1 MALRYAVR
9 PVMLCRDDVI
19 LRHQL
24 AGPAAGGKLVK
35 TVDAITEILKREG
48 VEYLP
53 CFPTTPVIES
63 AAEGGIRPIICRQER
78 VGVGIAD
85 GFSRATNGDR
95 MGVFAMQYGP
105 GAENA
110 YSGVATA
117 YSDSIPMLL
126 LPLGHGRE
134 RGGISPHY
142 SSVQSYASITKSIEQ
157 INAPDRTS
165 EIMRRAFA
173 ALRQGRPGPVAVEI
187 PSDIANEEVSEES
200 FYYVPSRPVAS
211 QGDPRDVEAAAR
223 ALCSAR
229 YPVIMAGQGVL
240 YGKATDELIELA
252 ELLQVPVTTTLLGK
266 SAFPE
271 VHPLALGSAALTLS
285 GTVFHFVRRAD
296 LIFGVG
302 TSFTRH
308 NMCMT
313 LPPGKTLV
321 QATND
326 PADINKDYNIDF
338 PIVGDAKLVLR
349 QMIEACREIVGDS
362 RRNNEAIAREV
373 TSERDGW
380 LAGWLAK
387 LTDNSRPINPYRVIW
402 DFMRTIPPEDAI
414 VTHDSGS
421 PRDQIIPFYRS
432 NGPRTYLGWGKSHG
446 LGTGLGLTIGAKL
459 AQPDKV
465 CVNFMGDAAFG
476 MVGLDFE
483 TAVRSNLPII
493 TVVLN
498 NSTMAAE
505 TNAMADS
512 HRLYNS
518 RDLGGNYADM
528 GTAMGG
534 YAERIDDPGE
544 VAAAFARARKVT
556 EERGRAVLLE
566 FISSSE
572 TEASHRRAF

>member
-1 MALRYAVR
+1 M
-9 PVMLCRDDVI
+9 
-19 LRHQL
+19 
-24 AGPAAGGKLVK
+24 K

-173 ALRQGRPGPVAVEI
+173 SLRQGRPGPVAVEI

-211 QGDPRDVEAAAR
+211 QADPRDVEAAAR

-362 RRNNEAIAREV
+362 RRNNQAIAREV

-380 LAGWLAK
+380 LAGWLPK

-402 DFMRTIPPEDAI
+402 DFMRAIPPADAI

-534 YAERIDDPGE
+534 YAERIDDPAE

-566 FISSSE
+566 FITSSE